1 MEKKRSIE
9 DIRKSISGRIYI
21 YLANEQI
28 GKQFLIDAESEGY
41 HFGSIKPT
49 DNSWSDIIA
58 LGPNKQLS
66 YVGFVGHICFQCN
79 GGSNGNLTR
88 IDYEKYLN
96 GYKDFLF
103 RSAPIVTTDEL

>member
-21 YLANEQI
+21 YLANKQI

-49 DNSWSDIIA
+49 DNSWSNIIA
-58 LGPNKQLS
+58 LKPDKQLS
-66 YVGFVGHICFQCN
+66 YVGFVGRICFQCN
-79 GGSNGNLTR
+79 GGSNGDLTR
-88 IDYEKYLN
+88 IDYEKYSN
-96 GYKDFLF
+96 GDKDFIF
-103 RSAPIVTTDEL
+103 RNSHPQEE